1 MRFLAPA
8 VAACLALP
16 AGAFDVQYEYSL
28 STVTG
33 VIPFAGVKLG
43 LDPQHKEIFVIGDGL
58 VRIFNQGGM
67 EIFAFGDDADLGR
80 PVGAVALP
88 DGDMVILAYGVDG
101 YAVVRCNFRGEPI
114 RKLTLSGAP
123 AGFLDDFHPGAIA
136 LANDKLFLADLR
148 AMTVLVSDLEGKV
161 VASHDLAKL
170 LEVEA
175 RRQELGVRGFN
186 VDKDGNILFTV
197 QPLFRAFVL
206 APDGTVKGF
215 GERGS
220 APGKFNILG
229 GIARDDQ
236 GRLYVTDLLKS
247 AVLVFDA
254 EYHFLKEF
262 GYRGR
267 KPSNLAAPIDVA
279 VADGRIYVAQ
289 NARRGVSVYQVA
301 ADPN

>member
-1 MRFLAPA
+1 M
-8 VAACLALP
+8 
-16 AGAFDVQYEYSL
+16 
-28 STVTG
+28 
-33 VIPFAGVKLG
+33 
-43 LDPQHKEIFVIGDGL
+43 
-58 VRIFNQGGM
+58 RIFNQGGM

-206 APDGTVKGF
+206 APDGTEICKLDLTAAQFATVKR
-215 GERGS
+215 EA
-220 APGKFNILG
+220 APSIVAPRRTPGPAARITPLSLCQSG
-229 GIARDDQ
+229 GIMAM
-236 GRLYVTDLLKS
+236 
-247 AVLVFDA
+247 
-254 EYHFLKEF
+254 
-262 GYRGR
+262 
-267 KPSNLAAPIDVA
+267 
-279 VADGRIYVAQ
+279 RIVV
-289 NARRGVSVYQVA
+289 R
-301 ADPN
+301 